1 MIGQH
6 WIRSQGD
13 QFTEIRLL
21 SRRAGQDGQVRR
33 YAWDPEKG
41 TYDPEAFRDVDYVI
55 NLAGAGIADKPWT
68 ADRKKLIVDSR
79 RQSVET
85 LHKALRETGAQPG
98 MILAASAT
106 GYYGNRGDEWVDET
120 SPAGPDT
127 EFLSSTTRI
136 WEEASQQLAT
146 SGFPLAILRIGIVLS
161 REGGAL
167 PKLLLP
173 MKGGMANYFG
183 DGHQYMPWIHIDD
196 LCSQMTWILKGAHQG
211 IWNGVAPAPVTSR
224 EMADAIRQVYGG
236 WLTMPVPAL
245 ALKALLGEM
254 SDTVL
259 TGARVSAEKAVEA
272 GMAYQFP
279 SIGEALEALRN

>member
-6 WIRSQGD
+6 WIRTQGS

-85 LHKALRETGAQPG
+85 LHRALRETQPR

-120 SPAGPDT
+120 SPAGPDQ

-183 DGHQYMPWIHIDD
+183 DGRQYMPWIHIDD
-196 LCSQMTWILKGAHQG
+196 LCSQMTWILRGARSG
-211 IWNGVAPAPVTSR
+211 IWNGVAPAPVTSK
-224 EMADAIRQVYGG
+224 EMADAIRRVYGG
-236 WLTMPVPAL
+236 WLTMPVPGL

-259 TGARVSAEKAVEA
+259 TGARVSAEKVVEA
-272 GMAYQFP
+272 GMTFKFQKLDQ
-279 SIGEALEALRN
+279 ALLNLKSR